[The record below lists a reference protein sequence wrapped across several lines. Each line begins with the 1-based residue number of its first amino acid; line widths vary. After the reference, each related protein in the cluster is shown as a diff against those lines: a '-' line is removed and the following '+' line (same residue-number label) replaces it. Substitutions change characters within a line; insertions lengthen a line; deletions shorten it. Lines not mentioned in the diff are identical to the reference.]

1 MLSITESVM
10 PTSRP
15 SPDDFLPLT
24 HLGFHILL
32 ALVDQPLH
40 GYAIV
45 RAVRAQSQGK
55 VDPGTGSFYSIVR
68 GLSEQTLIEPIDGP
82 AGDQPDRRR
91 YYALTPL
98 GRRVLAAESA
108 RLAGL
113 VREVHRRGVGRPA
126 KAGGR

>member
-1 MLSITESVM
+1 MR
-10 PTSRP
+10 RP
-15 SPDDFLPLT
+15 VPDDFLPLT
-24 HLGFHILL
+24 HLACHVLL
-32 ALVDQPLH
+32 ALVDGPRH

-45 RAVRAQSQGK
+45 QAVRRQSDGR

-68 GLSEQTLIEPIDGP
+68 GLSDQGLIDAVAAPEADAPE
-82 AGDQPDRRR
+82 RRR

-113 VREVHRRGVGRPA
+113 VRVVEQRLARA
-126 KAGGR
+126 TKAGDR

>member
-1 MLSITESVM
+1 M
-10 PTSRP
+10 PPSRWH
-15 SPDDFLPLT
+15 PDDFLPLT
-24 HLGFHILL
+24 HLGFHVLL

-45 RAVRAQSQGK
+45 RAVRVQSHDK

-68 GLSEQTLIEPIDGP
+68 GLCDQSLIEPVASPYAD
-82 AGDQPDRRR
+82 AVDRRR
-91 YYALTPL
+91 FYALTPL

-108 RLAGL
+108 RLEGL
-113 VREVHRRGVGRPA
+113 IREVRRRGVRRPA